1 MYMCR
6 YLSLD
11 WHWGKDIRYFWN
23 IRVTGVT
30 CTIGTA
36 TVNCRYL
43 ISRYF
48 RYHVQG
54 CMSVYSV
61 FTFCMIF
68 IYQIWLLSRLLIFSA
83 NCVQIQHSNYVD
95 TTFYIQS
102 NSWQTLR
109 FQKQQNQSVSG
120 LSEAARNK
128 RKHRNVVAMKFNL
141 INYILETVSMILML
155 IFKEEVI
162 ILLYLLTNSCGTP
175 LVYYLGIEEN
185 RKQAEEYFRWEE

>member
-1 MYMCR
+1 M
-6 YLSLD
+6 
-11 WHWGKDIRYFWN
+11 
-23 IRVTGVT
+23 
-30 CTIGTA
+30 
-36 TVNCRYL
+36 
-43 ISRYF
+43 
-48 RYHVQG
+48 
-54 CMSVYSV
+54 
-61 FTFCMIF
+61 
-68 IYQIWLLSRLLIFSA
+68 
-83 NCVQIQHSNYVD
+83 YVD
-95 TTFYIQS
+95 TTFYIQCTYIQF

-185 RKQAEEYFRWEE
+185 RKQAQEYFRWEEESSSTQEYLMGTAGQMCGYSREGGCHPYIHTPSWTVRRPRHWSWRTWRWRRSENTKVSKSVRKYKSPQNTRRICW